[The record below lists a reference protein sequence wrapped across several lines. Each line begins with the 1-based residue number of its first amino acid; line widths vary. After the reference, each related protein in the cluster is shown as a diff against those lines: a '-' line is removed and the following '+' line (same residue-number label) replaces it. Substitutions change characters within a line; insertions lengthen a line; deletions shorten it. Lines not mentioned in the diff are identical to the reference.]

1 MKKRKIL
8 LGLGAFAFLGLAL
21 ASCDNN
27 KMYTVTFY
35 NGTEELGHEEVKN
48 GYNVEV
54 PKAPEATG
62 KVFNGWYKNA
72 ELTEQFDFGS
82 IITGN
87 TSIYARWENLY
98 TVTFKNG
105 STTLS
110 TATAQDGLAVK
121 KPANPTVEGKVF
133 AGWYADAAFTKE
145 FDFGPG
151 IKKDTTVY
159 AKFVNA
165 TYSVKFMDG
174 TEELAD
180 ASVEVGGK
188 LTRPEEDPTKEGY
201 TFAGYYADATFTT
214 EFNFD
219 AVLTGNTVVYL
230 KFEEAQAAAKFTN
243 TLIDFTQLQTEKG
256 KDIKAVTEYGPL
268 TINPGTYGKF
278 KEQVGYISL
287 FFDNTVTFEIKTDG
301 ALIAIS
307 YNSNDTK
314 RKVTLSSTN
323 TEYETTT
330 KYCKDMPGGT
340 NKDTGECVQHVIE
353 MNGDTFTLE
362 VSVKGW
368 LIFDNL
374 KPGTYTMSFS
384 SEKDGEVDTKG
395 KAEQKIDRIRIF
407 EPKNA

>member
-35 NGTEELGHEEVKN
+35 NGTEELSHTEVKN

-54 PKAPEATG
+54 PKAPETSG

-110 TATAQDGLAVK
+110 TATVQDGLAVK

-174 TEELAD
+174 TEELAE

-188 LTRPEEDPTKEGY
+188 VTRPEEDPTKDGY
-201 TFAGYYADATFTT
+201 TFVGYYADAAFTT

-219 AVLTGNTVVYL
+219 AALTGNTVVYL
-230 KFEEAQAAAKFTN
+230 KFEQAQVN
-243 TLIDFTQLQTEKG
+243 PYSLVDFTTITTKKEIKDTELHQ
-256 KDIKAVTEYGPL
+256 YGPF
-268 TINPGTYGKF
+268 TISKGEHSKF
-278 KEQVGYISL
+278 VEQADGYLSL
-287 FFDNTVTFEIKTDG
+287 YRGNTFTFEVKNDG
-301 ALIAIS
+301 AIFAID
-307 YNSNDTK
+307 YYSNNTK
-314 RKVTLSSTN
+314 RNVTLTSSNSAYTP
-323 TEYETTT
+323 TT
-330 KYCKDMPGGT
+330 KYCKDMPGYT
-340 NKDTGECVQHVIE
+340 DSETGVCNQHVIE
-353 MNGDTFTLE
+353 INGQQITLE

-374 KPGTYTMSFS
+374 KAGTYTVTFNTD
-384 SEKDGEVDTKG
+384 EDNQKDTVG
-395 KAEQKIDRIRIF
+395 KAEQKIERLRLF
-407 EPKNA
+407 EVVTA

>member
-201 TFAGYYADATFTT
+201 TFVGYYADATFTT

-219 AVLTGNTVVYL
+219 AALTGNTVVYL
-230 KFEEAQAAAKFTN
+230 KFVEAATSKGYVDY
-243 TLIDFTQLQTEKG
+243 DFRELAEQKN
-256 KDIKAVTEYGPL
+256 IKQETTYGPF
-268 TINPGTYGKF
+268 TVSINTYDKF
-278 KEQVGYISL
+278 KEQVGYIS
-287 FFDNTVTFEIKTDG
+287 FYTDNSVSFTVTKDNSVLAIDFHSITAARYVTLTSSNSAYTTTTKHHSEVVASTDG
-301 ALIAIS
+301 AQYVLTVAG
-307 YNSNDTK
+307 K
-314 RKVTLSSTN
+314 
-323 TEYETTT
+323 
-330 KYCKDMPGGT
+330 P
-340 NKDTGECVQHVIE
+340 H
-353 MNGDTFTLE
+353 TLE
-362 VSVKGW
+362 VSPKGW
-368 LIFDNL
+368 LIFEGL
-374 KPGTYTMSFS
+374 KPGTYTMTFGQ
-384 SEKDGEVDTKG
+384 DGTTGNGV
-395 KAEQKIDRIRIF
+395 AEQKIDIMRLF
-407 EPKNA
+407 DGE